1 MPWPR
6 AIGWTLPLILLGPGC
21 GSAKP
26 AQIEAS
32 APAKPDGAG
41 VFRGLRDVALS
52 FVPTE
57 VAPGEVYGVVVDWGY
72 APGVT
77 ITTAALSDG
86 TVSMYMST
94 GGAFLGGGAHAPV
107 RAAGATL
114 IAEAARAADRAE
126 DARTALP
133 TLGEVFIHL
142 LSDRGVRTI
151 VESWPPSVSPTSERA
166 RLLIAWQETI
176 SAVRKVSAG

>member
-1 MPWPR
+1 MPR
-6 AIGWTLPLILLGPGC
+6 
-21 GSAKP
+21 SSS
-26 AQIEAS
+26 IEAS
-32 APAKPDGAG
+32 APAKPDGEG

-52 FVPTE
+52 FVPSD

-94 GGAFLGGGAHAPV
+94 GAAFLGGGAHAPA
-107 RAAGATL
+107 RAAGAVL
-114 IAEAARAADRAE
+114 IAEAMRAADRAE
-126 DARTALP
+126 AVQKGLP
-133 TLGEVFIHL
+133 TLGQVFVHL

-151 VESWPPSVSPTSERA
+151 VESWPPTVSPTSDRA

-176 SAVRKVSAG
+176 SAVRKASAS

>member
-1 MPWPR
+1 MSWLR
-6 AIGWTLPLILLGPGC
+6 VLGWTVPLMLLGTGC
-21 GSAKP
+21 GASKP
-26 AQIEAS
+26 ARIESA
-32 APAKPDGAG
+32 APAKPDTEGM
-41 VFRGLRDVALS
+41 FRGLRDIALS

-72 APGVT
+72 APGVI

-94 GGAFLGGGAHAPV
+94 GGGILGGGEHAPV

-114 IAEAARAADRAE
+114 IAEATRAADRAG
-126 DARTALP
+126 DARTDLP
-133 TLGEVFIHL
+133 KLGEVFIHL

-151 VESWPPSVSPTSERA
+151 VESWPPSVSPASDRA

-176 SAVRKVSAG
+176 SEVGKVSGS

>member
-1 MPWPR
+1 MSWLRPL
-6 AIGWTLPLILLGPGC
+6 GWTLPLMLLGPGC
-21 GSAKP
+21 GPTKP
-26 AQIEAS
+26 AQIEA
-32 APAKPDGAG
+32 APAKPDGEG
-41 VFRGLRDVALS
+41 VFRGLRHVALS
-52 FVPTE
+52 FVPAE
-57 VAPGEVYGVVVDWGY
+57 VSPGQVYGVVVDWGY

-86 TVSMYMST
+86 TVSMYMCT
-94 GGAFLGGGAHAPV
+94 GGAFLGGGAHASA

-114 IAEAARAADRAE
+114 IAEATRAADRAE
-126 DARTALP
+126 DARKDLP

-151 VESWPPSVSPTSERA
+151 VESWPPTVSPTSDRA

-176 SAVRKVSAG
+176 SAVRKASAS